1 MTVIAFGELLI
12 DFVALENGVTV
23 GEASGFI
30 KAPGGAP
37 ANVAVAVERLG
48 HPAAFLGQVGE
59 DAFGHFLA
67 DVLSA
72 EGVETRGLRFTEKAR
87 TSLAF
92 VSLAA
97 DGERS
102 FMFYRHPAADMLM
115 TPDDVAYDVI
125 DTGKVFHYGSI
136 TLIDNPVRSATIAA
150 VEHARRKNLLISYD
164 PNLRL
169 ALWPSA
175 QAAKEGMRLGMQY
188 AQIVKI
194 SEEELDFLTG
204 SDSAYALWKDQ
215 MQAIIVTH
223 GAKGATLYTQKG
235 KTFCPGFSVQAVD
248 TTGAGD
254 SFVAGFL
261 VGVLE
266 QGGINDPMALL
277 RFANATGAITTQAKG
292 AIPALPLRSK
302 VDAFLQEHPQETAR

>member
-1 MTVIAFGELLI
+1 MTVIALGELLI
-12 DFVALENGVTV
+12 DFVALETGVSV
-23 GEASGFI
+23 GEASGFV

-48 HPAAFLGQVGE
+48 QQAAFLGQVG
-59 DAFGHFLA
+59 DDPFGHFLA
-67 DVLSA
+67 DVLTA
-72 EGVETRGLRFTEKAR
+72 EGVEIRGLRFTDKAR

-97 DGERS
+97 DGDRS

-125 DTGKVFHYGSI
+125 DTGKIFHYGSI
-136 TLIDNPVRSATIAA
+136 TLIDDPVRSATLAA
-150 VEHARRKNLLISYD
+150 VDHARKKGLLISYD

-169 ALWPSA
+169 ALWPSEK
-175 QAAKEGMRLGMQY
+175 AAKEGMRLGLKT
-188 AQIVKI
+188 AQIIKI
-194 SEEELDFLTG
+194 SEEELEFLTG
-204 SDSAYALWKDQ
+204 GDSAYKLWKDH

-223 GAKGATLYTQKG
+223 GPKGATLYTEKG
-235 KTFCPGFSVQAVD
+235 KTFSPGFPVTSVD

-261 VGVLE
+261 VGLLE
-266 QGGINDPMALL
+266 QGGLQDPMSLL
-277 RFANATGAITTQAKG
+277 RFANATGALTTQSKG
-292 AIPALPLRSK
+292 AIPALPLRSR
-302 VDAFLQEHPQETAR
+302 VDAFLKDHPQEIAR

>member
-23 GEASGFI
+23 GEASGFL

-48 HPAAFLGQVGE
+48 QRAAFLGQVG
-59 DAFGHFLA
+59 DDSFGHFLG
-67 DVLSA
+67 DVLTA
-72 EGVETRGLRFTEKAR
+72 EGVETRGLRYTDKAR

-92 VSLAA
+92 VSLGA

-125 DTGKVFHYGSI
+125 DTGRIFHYGSI
-136 TLIDNPVRSATIAA
+136 TLIDDPVRSATLAA
-150 VEHARRKNLLISYD
+150 VEYAQKKGLLISYD

-169 ALWPSA
+169 GLWPSA
-175 QAAKEGMRLGMQY
+175 HAAKEGMRLGLKY

-194 SEEELDFLTG
+194 SDEELEFLTG
-204 SDSAYALWKDQ
+204 GDSAYTLWKGY

-223 GAKGATLYTQKG
+223 GSKGSTLYTESG
-235 KTFCPGFSVQAVD
+235 KTFCPGFAVQSVD

-254 SFVAGFL
+254 AFVAGFL

-266 QGGINDPMALL
+266 QGGLKDPMSLL
-277 RFANATGAITTQAKG
+277 RFANATGALTTQAKG

-302 VDAFLQEHPQETAR
+302 VDAFLHDNPQEVAR

>member
-12 DFVALENGVTV
+12 DFVAMENGVSV
-23 GEASGFI
+23 GEASGFL

-48 HPAAFLGQVGE
+48 QRAAFLGQVGE
-59 DAFGHFLA
+59 DPFGHFLA
-67 DVLSA
+67 DVLTA
-72 EGVETRGLRFTEKAR
+72 EGVETRGLRFTDKAR

-92 VSLAA
+92 VSLGA

-115 TPDDVAYDVI
+115 TPDDVAFDVI
-125 DTGKVFHYGSI
+125 DGGRIFHFGSI
-136 TLIDNPVRSATIAA
+136 TLIDDPVRSATLAA
-150 VEHARRKNLLISYD
+150 VEHAQKQELLISYD

-175 QAAKEGMRLGMQY
+175 QAAKEGMRLGFKS

-194 SEEELDFLTG
+194 SEEELEFLTG
-204 SDSAYALWKDQ
+204 NDKAYSLWKDQ

-223 GAKGATLYTQKG
+223 GAKGSTLYTESG
-235 KTFCPGFSVQAVD
+235 KTFCPGFGVESVD

-254 SFVAGFL
+254 AFVAGFL

-266 QGGINDPMALL
+266 QGGLQDPMSLL
-277 RFANATGAITTQAKG
+277 RMANATGALTTQAKG

-302 VDAFLQEHPQETAR
+302 VDAFLKAHPQEVAR

>member
-1 MTVIAFGELLI
+1 MSVVAFGELLI

-23 GEASGFI
+23 GEASGFL

-48 HPAAFLGQVGE
+48 QRAAFLGQVGN
-59 DAFGHFLA
+59 DPFGHFLA
-67 DVLSA
+67 DVLTA
-72 EGVETRGLRFTEKAR
+72 EGVDIRGLRYTEKAR
-87 TSLAF
+87 TGLAF

-97 DGERS
+97 DGDRS

-125 DTGKVFHYGSI
+125 ESGKIFHYGSI
-136 TLIDNPVRSATIAA
+136 TLIDDPVRSATLAA
-150 VEHARRKNLLISYD
+150 VEHARKSGLLISYD

-175 QAAKEGMRLGMQY
+175 GAAKEGMRLGLEY

-194 SEEELDFLTG
+194 SEEELEFLTG
-204 SDSAYALWKDQ
+204 NGSAYALWKDH

-223 GAKGATLYTQKG
+223 GGKGATLYTEGG
-235 KTFCPGFSVQAVD
+235 KTFCPGFAVQSVD

-266 QGGINDPMALL
+266 QGNLNDPMSLL
-277 RFANATGAITTQAKG
+277 RFANATGALTTQAKG

-302 VDAFLQEHPQETAR
+302 VDAYLLDHPQDTTR

>member
-1 MTVIAFGELLI
+1 MTVVAFGELLI

-23 GEASGFI
+23 GEASGFL
-30 KAPGGAP
+30 KSPGGAP

-48 HPAAFLGQVGE
+48 QRAAFLGQVGS
-59 DAFGHFLA
+59 DPFGHFLA
-67 DVLSA
+67 DVLTA
-72 EGVETRGLRFTEKAR
+72 EGVDTRGLRQTDKAR
-87 TSLAF
+87 TGLAF
-92 VSLAA
+92 VSLGR
-97 DGERS
+97 DGDRS

-125 DTGKVFHYGSI
+125 EAGRIFHYGSI
-136 TLIDNPVRSATIAA
+136 TLIDDPVRSATLAA
-150 VEHARRKNLLISYD
+150 VEHARKSGLLISYD

-169 ALWPSA
+169 ALWPNA
-175 QAAKEGMRLGMQY
+175 GAAKEGMRLGLEH

-194 SEEELDFLTG
+194 SDEELEFLTG
-204 SDSAYALWKDQ
+204 NDSAYALWKDQ

-223 GAKGATLYTQKG
+223 GAKGATLYTQSG
-235 KTFCPGFSVQAVD
+235 KTYCPGFAASSID

-254 SFVAGFL
+254 AFVAGFL

-266 QGGINDPMALL
+266 QGGLQDPMSLL
-277 RFANATGAITTQAKG
+277 RFANATGALTIQARG

-302 VDAFLQEHPQETAR
+302 VDAFLLDHPQEAAR

>member
-1 MTVIAFGELLI
+1 MSVVAFGELLI

-23 GEASGFI
+23 GEASGFL

-48 HPAAFLGQVGE
+48 QRAAFLGQVGN
-59 DAFGHFLA
+59 DPFGYFLG
-67 DVLSA
+67 DVLIA
-72 EGVETRGLRFTEKAR
+72 EGVETKGLRYTDRAR
-87 TSLAF
+87 TPLAF

-102 FMFYRHPAADMLM
+102 FMFYRNPSADMLM

-125 DTGKVFHYGSI
+125 EAGRIFHYGSI
-136 TLIDNPVRSATIAA
+136 TLIDDPVRSATLAA
-150 VEHARRKNLLISYD
+150 VEHARKSGLMISYD

-169 ALWPSA
+169 ALWPNEK
-175 QAAKEGMRLGMQY
+175 AAKEGMRLGLEH
-188 AQIVKI
+188 AHIVKI
-194 SEEELDFLTG
+194 SEEELEFLTG
-204 SDSAYALWKDQ
+204 NGSAYTLWKDQ

-223 GAKGATLYTQKG
+223 GAKGATLYTQGG
-235 KTFCPGFSVQAVD
+235 KTHCPGFSVQSVD

-266 QGGINDPMALL
+266 QGGLDNPMSLL
-277 RFANATGAITTQAKG
+277 RFANATGALTTQAKG

-302 VDAFLQEHPQETAR
+302 VDDFLLDHPQEAAR

>member
-12 DFVALENGVTV
+12 DFVALENAVTV
-23 GEASGFI
+23 GEASGFL

-48 HPAAFLGQVGE
+48 YPAAFLGQVG
-59 DAFGHFLA
+59 DDPFGHFLG
-67 DVLSA
+67 DVLTA
-72 EGVETRGLRFTEKAR
+72 EGVETRGLRYTDKAR

-125 DTGKVFHYGSI
+125 DTGRIFHYGSI
-136 TLIDNPVRSATIAA
+136 TLIDNPVRNATLAA
-150 VEHARRKNLLISYD
+150 VDYAQKKGLLISYD
-164 PNLRL
+164 PNLRF

-175 QAAKEGMRLGMQY
+175 KAAKEGMRLGMKY

-194 SEEELDFLTG
+194 SDEELEFLTG
-204 SDSAYALWKDQ
+204 GDSAYGLWKDH

-223 GAKGATLYTQKG
+223 GAKGSTLYTQSG
-235 KTFCPGFSVQAVD
+235 KTFCPGFAVQSVD

-254 SFVAGFL
+254 AFVAGFL

-266 QGGINDPMALL
+266 QGGLKDPMSLL
-277 RFANATGAITTQAKG
+277 RFANATGALTTESKG

-302 VDAFLQEHPQETAR
+302 VDTFLKNHPQEIAR

>member
-1 MTVIAFGELLI
+1 L
-12 DFVALENGVTV
+12 
-23 GEASGFI
+23 

-48 HPAAFLGQVGE
+48 QRAAFLGQVGN
-59 DAFGHFLA
+59 DPFGYFLG
-67 DVLSA
+67 DVLIA
-72 EGVETRGLRFTEKAR
+72 EGVETKGLRYTDRAR
-87 TSLAF
+87 TPLAF

-102 FMFYRHPAADMLM
+102 FMFYRNPSADMLM

-125 DTGKVFHYGSI
+125 EAGRIFHYGSI
-136 TLIDNPVRSATIAA
+136 TLIDDPVRSATLAA
-150 VEHARRKNLLISYD
+150 VEHARKSGLMISYD

-169 ALWPSA
+169 ALWPNEK
-175 QAAKEGMRLGMQY
+175 AAKEGMRLGLEH
-188 AQIVKI
+188 AHIVKI
-194 SEEELDFLTG
+194 SEEELEFLTG
-204 SDSAYALWKDQ
+204 NGSAYTLWKDQ

-223 GAKGATLYTQKG
+223 GAKGATLYTQGG
-235 KTFCPGFSVQAVD
+235 KTHCPGFSVQSVD

-266 QGGINDPMALL
+266 QGGLDNPMSLL
-277 RFANATGAITTQAKG
+277 RFANATGALTTQAKG

-302 VDAFLQEHPQETAR
+302 VDDFLLDHPQEAAR